1 MKKLKRFVNRGLC
14 FCAGVGILVFGSM
27 INSKSILPA
36 ILCGLCAVVF
46 LLYGIANGWIE

>member
-1 MKKLKRFVNRGLC
+1 MKSYKGLLNRIIC

-27 INSKSILPA
+27 IDSKSYLPA
-36 ILCGLCAVVF
+36 ILMGACAVVF